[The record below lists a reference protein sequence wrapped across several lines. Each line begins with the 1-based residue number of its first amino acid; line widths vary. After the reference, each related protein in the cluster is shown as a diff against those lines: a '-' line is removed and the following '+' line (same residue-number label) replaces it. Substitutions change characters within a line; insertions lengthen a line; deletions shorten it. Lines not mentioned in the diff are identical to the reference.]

1 MEVQRKIS
9 SSTLLMMVMGLSR
22 KVVTLDDSDVQRH
35 ELHWGYEPHKS
46 FEVMVEVIVTR
57 RELYTYIDG
66 DLAKDSRYTYDYE
79 FENISLFYMNMPI
92 ATDEQVENIV
102 MPQLENLIELK

>member
-9 SSTLLMMVMGLSR
+9 SSTLLMMVMGLPR
-22 KVVTLDDSDVQRH
+22 KVVNLDDSDIQRH
-35 ELHWGYEPHKS
+35 ELHWGYEPHKQ

-57 RELYTYIDG
+57 RELYPYIDS
-66 DLAKDSRYTYDYE
+66 AKEEYEHEYE